1 MNPYKKF
8 TLKLYTFSVI
18 DAILASDNTST
29 FRKNLLER
37 IWKLTMKIVDK
48 IRDEKLKYDMNREA
62 AKISSLSS
70 EITW

>member
-18 DAILASDNTST
+18 DAILASDNT

-70 EITW
+70 GITW

>member
-37 IWKLTMKIVDK
+37 I
-48 IRDEKLKYDMNREA
+48 
-62 AKISSLSS
+62 
-70 EITW
+70 

>member
-70 EITW
+70 GITW